1 MKKLLLYSL
10 WGCLFVLCVGLGT
23 IQVTDTLVKT
33 ALLLIGVVFFV
44 PGAILLYDAKTTGDR
59 KGILTIRWIS
69 ITSLTLTLG
78 ALLAFLLTSS
88 RGIEAADVLF
98 EVLILVSSPM
108 ICSQYWLVSLF
119 LWSCLLSATF
129 IKTPRDQM

>member
-10 WGCLFVLCVGLGT
+10 WGCLFVVCVGLGT
-23 IQVTDTLVKT
+23 IHVTDTLVKT
-33 ALLLIGVVFFV
+33 ALLLISVVFFV
-44 PGAILLYDAKTTGDR
+44 PGAILLYDAMTAGDR

-78 ALLAFLLTSS
+78 TLLAFLLTSS
-88 RGIEAADVLF
+88 RGSGAADVLY

-108 ICSQYWLVSLF
+108 ICSQYWMVSLF
-119 LWSCLLSATF
+119 LWGCLLSATF
-129 IKTPRDQM
+129 VKIPRDQM

>member
-1 MKKLLLYSL
+1 MKKLILYSL
-10 WGCLFVLCVGLGT
+10 WGCLFVICVGLGT
-23 IQVTDTLVKT
+23 IQTTDTMVKT
-33 ALLLIGVVFFV
+33 ALLLISIAFFV
-44 PGAILLYDAKTTGDR
+44 PGLLLLYDAKTEGDR
-59 KGILTIRWIS
+59 KGVLTIRWIS

-88 RGIEAADVLF
+88 RGFDAAEVLY

-129 IKTPRDQM
+129 VKTPRDQK

>member
-33 ALLLIGVVFFV
+33 ALLLISVVFFV

-88 RGIEAADVLF
+88 RGSGAADVLY

-108 ICSQYWLVSLF
+108 ICSQYWMVSLF
-119 LWSCLLSATF
+119 LWGCLLSATF
-129 IKTPRDQM
+129 VKIPRDQM